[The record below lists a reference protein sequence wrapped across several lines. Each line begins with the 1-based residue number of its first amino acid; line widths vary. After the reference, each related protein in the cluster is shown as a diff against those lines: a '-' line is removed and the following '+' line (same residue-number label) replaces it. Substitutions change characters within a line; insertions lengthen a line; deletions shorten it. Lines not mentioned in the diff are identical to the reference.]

1 MSLVF
6 NNENQTP
13 YDAIVEENFNR
24 RIIVFN
30 DEVNDN
36 LIENCILYILK
47 WNRDDKDIPR
57 NKREKIRLYI
67 NSPGGDS
74 FVAGHLC
81 SVIESSITP
90 IVGVAFNMV
99 ASAAYH
105 IYIACHERIAFMNST
120 FLQHEGELE
129 ISNSTSKFKNTINF
143 YDNMEERFKQ
153 NVLKYTNMTEDYY
166 DSIYTTEFWLYAD
179 EAKELGIV
187 DKIIGVDCKIDEIL

>member
-1 MSLVF
+1 M
-6 NNENQTP
+6 
-13 YDAIVEENFNR
+13 
-24 RIIVFN
+24 
-30 DEVNDN
+30 
-36 LIENCILYILK
+36 
-47 WNRDDKDIPR
+47 
-57 NKREKIRLYI
+57 
-67 NSPGGDS
+67 G
-74 FVAGHLC
+74 
-81 SVIESSITP
+81 SVK
-90 IVGVAFNMV
+90 
-99 ASAAYH
+99 
-105 IYIACHERIAFMNST
+105 NST